1 MEQVNLILLIL
12 YILYTQLLCNSHT
25 IKPHDKYNKNNTGK
39 STILCAICLG
49 LGGQPPLLGRADD
62 ARLFI
67 KHEKESASIEIELA
81 PKVNSNSGKYEATHI
96 IRRVIERNRGSE
108 KGKGAGA
115 SLYYINGHKCNLKS
129 VKELVSDRYVF
140 CICVLLLVGFV
151 GRGCVVYC
159 LDGVGWIYLVWGV
172 FG

>member
-1 MEQVNLILLIL
+1 MEQVNLISRYNCMMNFIYFMTLTHI
-12 YILYTQLLCNSHT
+12 QLN
-25 IKPHDKYNKNNTGK
+25 PPQYNKNNTGK

-67 KHEKESASIEIELA
+67 KHEKESASIEIELS

-140 CICVLLLVGFV
+140 CMCFCCWLDLLVEGV
-151 GRGCVVYC
+151 LYC
-159 LDGVGWIYLVWGV
+159 LDGVG
-172 FG
+172 